1 MYQELNQHKK
11 ADTVKWIVAFVLI
24 FALMG
29 GVIASLFI
37 ATTPNKAQNTGAV
50 SQIDDD
56 TLLVGKTD
64 STTDEVYAMPKKL
77 MFAASSTPSLAAK
90 PGHTVSIK
98 LTATVTPIEAENKAV
113 DWSVEWSDAEANKD
127 KNVADYVTVT
137 AESDGSTTATVV
149 CKKAFDGSEIVIT
162 VKTREGGFTAQC
174 KVVYVGNP
182 NSMSITPTGAKVKK
196 DTAWNVDIAEVN
208 SGTTYYFDINFD
220 NDFGVVGKNFTP
232 NFKVS
237 GVSYG
242 GLVLTREMFDV
253 NGNITN
259 TSQVEQD
266 VVLVDLWETDQYL
279 YTHMQVNS
287 GFSSYNRFTIENG
300 KLVVIAKDVYSSTN
314 GATYTRTGGVKSA
327 FAGYKDNKIPYVLV
341 TVTEQNTGISATVCV
356 RTTSGVQG
364 VSLSDEALYI

>member
-50 SQIDDD
+50 SQIDDN

-113 DWSVEWSDAEANKD
+113 DWSVEWSDTEATKD

-196 DTAWNVDIAEVN
+196 DTAWSVDIAEVN

-232 NFKVS
+232 NYKIS
-237 GVSYG
+237 CVSYG
-242 GLVLTREMFDV
+242 SLILTKEMFDV
-253 NGNITN
+253 NGNTTG
-259 TSQVEQD
+259 TSQIEQE
-266 VVLVDLWETDQYL
+266 VVVADLWESNQNV
-279 YTHMQVNS
+279 YTYMQVNS
-287 GFSSYNRFTIENG
+287 GFAFYNDFFIENG
-300 KLVVIAKDVYSSTN
+300 KLKVVGKDVYSSTT
-314 GATYTRTGGVKSA
+314 GSSYGRTGGVKSY
-327 FAGYKDNKIPYVLV
+327 FASYKDNKIPYVLV